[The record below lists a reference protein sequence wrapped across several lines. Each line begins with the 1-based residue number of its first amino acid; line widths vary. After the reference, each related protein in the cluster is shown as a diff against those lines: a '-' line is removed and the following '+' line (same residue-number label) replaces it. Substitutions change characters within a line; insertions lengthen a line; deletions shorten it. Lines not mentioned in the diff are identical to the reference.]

1 MQIQLQNIQIEFI
14 YQFHQAKF
22 KVTAA
27 NRSYEVMN
35 VIKYTFAIRRW
46 STFDRKTI
54 LLILSV
60 TVTYHF

>member
-1 MQIQLQNIQIEFI
+1 
-14 YQFHQAKF
+14 
-22 KVTAA
+22 VTAA